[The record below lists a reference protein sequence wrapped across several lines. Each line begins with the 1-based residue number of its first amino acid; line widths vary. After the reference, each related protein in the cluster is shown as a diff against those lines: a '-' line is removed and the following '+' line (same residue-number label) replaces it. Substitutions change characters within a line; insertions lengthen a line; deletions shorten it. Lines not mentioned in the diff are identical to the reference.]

1 MPSTVRRPAVRRK
14 TPARPQKTRSTAKKT
29 KKDVPIED
37 DECIEFHNWLKARD
51 IDHTHIP
58 NESRSSKKD
67 AAIRA
72 RKLQKMGLSRGVWDY
87 EIWVP
92 IYNCD

>member
-37 DECIEFHNWLKARD
+37 DECILFHNWLKARD

-58 NESRSSKKD
+58 ND
-67 AAIRA
+67 AHGSCR
-72 RKLQKMGLSRGVWDY
+72 RWDY
-87 EIWVP
+87 HEAYGIMR
-92 IYNCD
+92 YGCRYTTATER